1 MPDPSPLLTRR
12 TLLAGAAGVA
22 GVALLAACGSGGD
35 GGESSDGGG
44 DGDGEDTGTDQRS
57 VNLGAVFPLDGLLVT
72 GSPQRLP
79 FIVIDAEGAPLDDG
93 PASLEFVVTDLD
105 GNPVG
110 DPVTVERRNQGIP
123 TAYYPLIFDFP
134 EPGTYQAT
142 TTVDGEELVPRAF
155 SVAEPSAVAVPQPGQ
170 PMIPMETPTTADPRG
185 VDPLCTRDPECD
197 LHGETL
203 TAVLAEGRP
212 TALLIATPA
221 YCQTAICGPVLDV
234 MLGQQAAFPD
244 IGMVHAE
251 VYKDPEAVDNIADAT
266 LAPVVDEYH
275 LSYEPAL
282 FLANSD
288 GTIAVRL
295 DTIFDESEVSEALAQ
310 LT

>member
-22 GVALLAACGSGGD
+22 GVALLAACGSNGD
-35 GGESSDGGG
+35 SGDGESSDGG
-44 DGDGEDTGTDQRS
+44 DSGTDVRS
-57 VNLGAVFPLDGLLVT
+57 VNLGAVFPLDGLIVT

-93 PASLEFVVTDLD
+93 PTSLEFVVTDLD

-123 TAYYPLIFDFP
+123 TAYYPLIFEIP

-155 SVAEPSAVAVPQPGQ
+155 SVVEPSAVDVPQPGQ
-170 PMIPMETPTTADPRG
+170 PMIPVDTPTTADPRG

-197 LHGETL
+197 LHVETL
-203 TAVLAEGRP
+203 TAVLDAGRP

-234 MLGQQAAFPD
+234 LLSQQTEFPEVS
-244 IGMVHAE
+244 MVHAE

-266 LAPVVDEYH
+266 LAPVVDAYH
-275 LSYEPAL
+275 LGYEPAL

-295 DTIFDESEVSEALAQ
+295 DTIFDESEVNEALAQ

>member
-22 GVALLAACGSGGD
+22 GVALLAACGSNGD
-35 GGESSDGGG
+35 SGDGESSDGG
-44 DGDGEDTGTDQRS
+44 DSGTDVRS
-57 VNLGAVFPLDGLLVT
+57 VNLGAVFPLDGLIVT

-93 PASLEFVVTDLD
+93 PTSLEFVVTDLD

-123 TAYYPLIFDFP
+123 TAYYPLIFEFP

-155 SVAEPSAVAVPQPGQ
+155 SVAEPSAVAVPRPGQ
-170 PMIPMETPTTADPRG
+170 PMIAVETPTTTDARG
-185 VDPLCTRDPECD
+185 VDPVCTRDPQCD
-197 LHGETL
+197 LHDESL
-203 TAVLAEGRP
+203 TAVLAEGGP

-234 MLGQQAAFPD
+234 MLSQQAAFPD
-244 IGMVHAE
+244 VRMVHAE

-266 LAPVVDEYH
+266 LAPVVDAYH
-275 LSYEPAL
+275 LGYEPAL

-295 DTIFDESEVSEALAQ
+295 DTIFDESEVNEALAQ